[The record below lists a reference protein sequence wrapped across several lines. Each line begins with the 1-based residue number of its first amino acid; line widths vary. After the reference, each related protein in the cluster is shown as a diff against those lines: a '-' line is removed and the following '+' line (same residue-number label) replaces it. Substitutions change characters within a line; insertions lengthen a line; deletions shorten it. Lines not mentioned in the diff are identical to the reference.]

1 MKDLRSDD
9 FQHVVSECIVRHR
22 SILDILS
29 KHQEASGRV
38 SRAVA
43 KAATSCG
50 CISIQAEKPEIPEDI
65 SLQDLPN
72 YMSNHV
78 QGQLCDDCR
87 EALENELG
95 MQFFYLTALCDTFG
109 LSLYDI
115 LLKERQRLNTFGIFN
130 LT

>member
-1 MKDLRSDD
+1 MKDLLSDD
-9 FQHVVSECIVRHR
+9 FQQVVSECIVRHR
-22 SILDILS
+22 SILDIIS
-29 KHQEASGRV
+29 KQQEASGRV

-50 CISIQAEKPEIPEDI
+50 CISINAEKAEIPEDI

-78 QGQLCDDCR
+78 NGHLCDDCR
-87 EALENELG
+87 DTLENEIGTQL
-95 MQFFYLTALCDTFG
+95 FYLAALCNSFD
-109 LSLYDI
+109 LNLYDI
-115 LLKERQRLNTFGIFN
+115 LLKERKRLHTLGIFN

>member
-1 MKDLRSDD
+1 MKDLLSDD
-9 FQHVVSECIVRHR
+9 FQQVVSECIVRHR

-50 CISIQAEKPEIPEDI
+50 CISINAEKPDIPEDI

-78 QGQLCDDCR
+78 NGHLCDDCR
-87 EALENELG
+87 DTLENELG
-95 MQFFYLTALCDTFG
+95 TQFFYLAALCNSFD
-109 LSLYDI
+109 LNLYDI
-115 LLKERQRLNTFGIFN
+115 LLKERKRLHTLGIFN

>member
-1 MKDLRSDD
+1 MKDMLSDD
-9 FQHVVSECIVRHR
+9 FQRVVSECIVRHR

-50 CISIQAEKPEIPEDI
+50 CISINAKKPHIPEDI
-65 SLQDLPN
+65 SLQELPE
-72 YMSNHV
+72 YMSNHIT
-78 QGQLCDDCR
+78 GHLCEDCKD
-87 EALENELG
+87 ALENEIG
-95 MQFFYLTALCDTFG
+95 TQFFYLTALCDSFG
-109 LSLYDI
+109 LDLNDI
-115 LLKERQRLNTFGIFN
+115 LDKERKRLNTLGIFN